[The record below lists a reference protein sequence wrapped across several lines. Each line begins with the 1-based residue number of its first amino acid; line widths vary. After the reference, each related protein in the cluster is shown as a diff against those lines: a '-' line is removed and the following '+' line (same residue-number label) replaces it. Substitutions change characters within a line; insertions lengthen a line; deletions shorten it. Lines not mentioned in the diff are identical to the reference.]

1 MNENIVKIREQTAQ
15 EIEGSSISELLI
27 QAGRLSPEELAR
39 IVALQ
44 GKEDILFGEAAVE
57 LGVLSEEDVRWAL
70 ASQYSYPIPSTDDPS
85 LSTDLILVHDQFTQ
99 RAETI
104 RSIRSGL
111 VLSGVGKIVRSLA
124 VLSPGAGEGKT
135 FLAANLAIGFAQ
147 LGARTVLVDLNFR
160 APQLHELFRL
170 KNNTGASSLIIK
182 RALIEDAL
190 QKTAIDSLDILTS
203 GPNPPNPLEL
213 LSWPD
218 TIELLENLKQRYEV
232 LIIDTPAF
240 IPTADS
246 LIISGMCDATLLVAL
261 KGKTKNA
268 HFGQVKRQL
277 DAAGI
282 KILGAVVNEI
292 D

>member
-1 MNENIVKIREQTAQ
+1 MNENIVKTREQTAQ

-27 QAGRLSPEELAR
+27 QAGRLSPEELER

-57 LGVLSEEDVRWAL
+57 LGILTEEDVRWAL
-70 ASQYSYPIPSTDDPS
+70 SSQYSYPIPSTDDPS
-85 LSTDLILVHDQFTQ
+85 LSTDLILVHDQFTR

-160 APQLHELFRL
+160 APRLHELFRL

-182 RALIEDAL
+182 RALLEDAL
-190 QKTAIDSLDILTS
+190 QKTVIDSLDILTS

-277 DAAGI
+277 ETAGI

>member
-246 LIISGMCDATLLVAL
+246 LIISGICDATLLVAL

>member
-1 MNENIVKIREQTAQ
+1 MNKDTVKIVEKTAP
-15 EIEGSSISELLI
+15 EIEGSSISEILI
-27 QAGRLSPEELAR
+27 EDGRMTPQEMER

-44 GKEDILFGEAAVE
+44 GKENILFGEAAVE
-57 LGVLSEEDVRWAL
+57 LGVVNGEDVRWAL
-70 ASQYSYPIPSTDDPS
+70 AAQYSYPSPSTDDPS
-85 LSTDLILVHDQFTQ
+85 LAKDLILVHEPFTR

-104 RSIRSGL
+104 RSIRSAL
-111 VLSGVGKIVRSLA
+111 VLSGVGKIIRSLA
-124 VLSPGAGEGKT
+124 VLSPGAGEGKS
-135 FLAANLAIGFAQ
+135 FVAANLAIGFAQ
-147 LGARTVLVDLNFR
+147 LGLRTVLVDLNFR
-160 APQLHELFRL
+160 APRLHELFRL

-182 RALIEDAL
+182 RALFEDAL
-190 QKTAIDSLDILTS
+190 QNTAIDSLDILTS

-218 TIELLENLKQRYEV
+218 TTELLENLKKRYEV

-240 IPTADS
+240 RPTADS
-246 LIISGMCDATLLVAL
+246 LIISGLCDATLLVAL

-277 DAAGI
+277 DSAGV
-282 KILGAVVNEI
+282 KILGSVVNEI